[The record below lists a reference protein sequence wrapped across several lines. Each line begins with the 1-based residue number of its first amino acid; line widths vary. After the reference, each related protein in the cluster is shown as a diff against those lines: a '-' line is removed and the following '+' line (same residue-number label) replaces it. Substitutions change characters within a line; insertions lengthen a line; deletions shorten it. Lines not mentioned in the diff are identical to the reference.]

1 MKAVH
6 SSTLSKEDGSPRTS
20 TGRRGTSRVKQIAAS
35 IAAKWKMFQR
45 RASASFRDDAKK
57 AAAPAP
63 GRRGV

>member
-1 MKAVH
+1 MN
-6 SSTLSKEDGSPRTS
+6 D
-20 TGRRGTSRVKQIAAS
+20 RRRVARFNRGFFTCTNLVQVVKRIV
-35 IAAKWKMFQR
+35 AKWKMFQR